1 MNSKIIW
8 KKGISR
14 RETPI
19 RSELLARG
27 ASKYVTEIL
36 GVPNDNFLFYLEN
49 GNGAAYF
56 DPIQIS
62 AMGEKIA
69 SKVREN
75 PLFLKQ
81 HIDQLLNASN
91 YLLSI
96 SKKIGESNLSLL
108 TLNQIESKLDLFVE
122 AHLKFGPFM
131 MIPIAIEK
139 VITSLVRER
148 LLKNEI
154 ISGDENKLEFYLSK
168 LMVPKEQSQVIFEM
182 RDFNKI
188 INLVKTGEVKEY
200 QSLLEKHWGKYKWL
214 AVYSPSDEPYTLEY
228 FEKRLQDELVLN
240 PKEPKTVIE
249 VDDRPE
255 DITKKLGLGEDINSF
270 VELLREYVY
279 LRTYR
284 VEQLCKAYFYVQP
297 LFKEIAK
304 RAKVSLYE
312 LCLCSLEEIRKF
324 LDGGSLPSSNEI
336 KRRKSKYLYIVKN
349 GNFEL
354 FSGKNA
360 EDVFLKEVG
369 EEDVILEVKVIK
381 GSSASKGIGKGKVH
395 VILSK
400 NEIPDFKNGEV
411 LVTIM
416 TNPDFVVI
424 MKKAV
429 AIVTDEGGVLCH
441 AAIVSRE
448 LGIPCVVGTK
458 VATKVLKNGD
468 MVEVDAFKGL
478 VKKV

>member
-1 MNSKIIW
+1 MTSKISW

-27 ASKYVTEIL
+27 ASKYVISIL
-36 GVPNDNFLFYLEN
+36 GVHNNNFLFYLEN

-81 HIDQLLNASN
+81 HIGQLLTASD
-91 YLLSI
+91 YLLSV
-96 SKKIGESNLSLL
+96 SKKIGKSNLSLS

-168 LMVPKEQSQVIFEM
+168 LMVPKEQSQVISEM

-188 INLVKTGEVKEY
+188 LSLVKTGEVKEY
-200 QSLLEKHWGKYKWL
+200 QSLLEKHWEKYKWL

-228 FEKRLQDELVLN
+228 FEKRLQDELTL
-240 PKEPKTVIE
+240 EPKKLKIVTGDE
-249 VDDRPE
+249 DKLE
-255 DITKKLGLGEDINSF
+255 DIIEKLKLSEETNSF
-270 VELLREYVY
+270 VELLSEYVY

-304 RAKVSLYE
+304 RANVSLYE

-324 LDGGSLPSSNEI
+324 LDGKSLPRSKEI
-336 KRRKSKYLYIVKN
+336 ERRRNKYLYIVKN

-360 EDVFLKEVG
+360 EEVFLKEVG
-369 EEDVILEVKVIK
+369 EDDVTLEVKEIK

-395 VILSK
+395 VILNR
-400 NEIPDFKNGEV
+400 NEVPDFKNGEV

-448 LGIPCVVGTK
+448 LDIPCVVGTK
-458 VATKVLKNGD
+458 VATKVFKNGD
-468 MVEVDAFKGL
+468 MVEVDAFKG
-478 VKKV
+478 VIKKV